1 MTAVKEF
8 GEELRHM
15 ENINA
20 NRLGGRRV
28 LRMRQWTPL
37 VVEGSESMCQCRDT
51 SHAEAQL
58 SPSATSLCIAT
69 KSSPHSPQLEKA
81 HAQKQSAAKN
91 K

>member
-28 LRMRQWTPL
+28 LRRRQWTPL
-37 VVEGSESMCQCRDT
+37 VVEGSESMCQCRGHE
-51 SHAEAQL
+51 S
-58 SPSATSLCIAT
+58 CRGAT
-69 KSSPHSPQLEKA
+69 KPQCHKLV
-81 HAQKQSAAKN
+81 HCS
-91 K
+91 

>member
-28 LRMRQWTPL
+28 LRQWTPL
-37 VVEGSESMCQCRDT
+37 LVEGSESMCQCRDT
-51 SHAEAQL
+51 GHAEGQL

-69 KSSPHSPQLEKA
+69 KSSPHPPQLEKA